1 VYKIVRRQIT
11 ASSDAS
17 DIINS
22 VH

>member
-11 ASSDAS
+11 ASSDVS